1 MSLRGATDLVA
12 TWQSRGSA
20 NRLTAIR
27 LVFYV
32 PTFYCHFAIKSFDLE
47 GWAVGVAVT
56 AISTILQ
63 TNRRAPTKVTD
74 KTSKLLILH
83 AQGNRYTTKPK
94 IY

>member
-27 LVFYV
+27 LVFYG
-32 PTFYCHFAIKSFDLE
+32 PTFYCHFAIKSFDHE
-47 GWAVGVAVT
+47 GWVVGEAVT
-56 AISTILQ
+56 VINTIVQ
-63 TNRRAPTKVTD
+63 TSRRATPKVTD